1 MDRFAELKAFCLVAA
16 SGGFSPAARQ
26 LGVAASSVTRLVDA
40 LEKRVGTALLNRSTR
55 KVTLTDSGQQYYAS
69 AQAILAQLDQADDA
83 AAARHGQAG
92 GLLRVSA
99 PVTFSTM
106 FIAPLLGELA
116 RRHPRLE
123 LDLHLSDAVSN
134 MVDDSI
140 DVAIRIGAA
149 QQQPNL
155 IARRLSGH
163 QRVICASPAYLAQH
177 GTPEAPGDL
186 LRHNCLQ
193 FSYGVARRGWR
204 LRCQQGNQA
213 QGQDQSQESGQ
224 ERADT
229 ACTELP
235 VRGTLTINNSEV
247 LRRAAL
253 DGVGIAML
261 PDWLVRGDVA
271 AGTLQPLL
279 GGHQANPG
287 EMEIGLYAMYA
298 ANRRGSQAI
307 KAFVDLLAEHL
318 ARQLA

>member
-163 QRVICASPAYLAQH
+163 QRVICASPAYLERH
-177 GTPEAPGDL
+177 GTPEAPEDL
-186 LRHNCLQ
+186 LRHNCLL

-204 LRCQQGNQA
+204 L
-213 QGQDQSQESGQ
+213 QSQQAG
-224 ERADT
+224 AGF
-229 ACTELP
+229 TELP
-235 VRGTLTINNSEV
+235 VRGTLTINNSEM

-261 PDWLVRGDVA
+261 PDWLVRGDLA

-279 GGHQANPG
+279 GGYQANPG

-318 ARQLA
+318 AQPLT